1 MLLIGLL
8 QTPAVFSQNWYLLP
22 ADTETRWS
30 SFENPNGQKGQG
42 GKENQGAKGHAYD
55 RIGSHSSQV
64 IFSDR
69 GSGTIR
75 RIWLTVNDRSPVML
89 RSLRIEMYWD
99 NAAQPA
105 VSAPLGDFFGIGL
118 GRRIPFESELFSD
131 PEGRSFNCYV
141 PMPYRTAARIV
152 IVNDS
157 DQDLDLLFYDVNFL
171 RVKQQPANMLYFHTY
186 WHREQKTALGK
197 DFEILPTVAGN
208 GRFLGSNLG
217 VIADSIYQDTWWGEG
232 EVKMFLDQ
240 DIQYPTLIGS
250 GTEDYIGTA
259 WGQGQY
265 AHRYQGS
272 PIEDKKHRQWAFYR
286 YHVPDPV
293 YFRRQCRITIQQIG
307 GAPLEKVR
315 ELRSKG
321 APLIP
326 ISASS
331 PAFTKL
337 LEMSP
342 VPDLNDAKFPE
353 GWINF
358 YRQDDWSATAYFYLD
373 KPQNNLPRI
382 VPVRERTMG
391 LLPGGNP

>member
-8 QTPAVFSQNWYLLP
+8 QTPAVFSQDWYLLP

-30 SFENPNGQKGQG
+30 SFENPTSQKGQG
-42 GKENQGAKGHAYD
+42 GKENKGAKGHAYD
-55 RIGSHSSQV
+55 RIGAHGSQV

-69 GSGTIR
+69 GAGTIR
-75 RIWLTVNDRSPVML
+75 RIWLTVNDRSPAML

-118 GRRIPFESELFSD
+118 GRRTPFESELFSD

-186 WHREQKTALGK
+186 WHREQKTELGK
-197 DFEILPTVAGN
+197 DFEILPNVMGN

-240 DIQYPTLIGS
+240 DTQFPTLVGS

-259 WGQGQY
+259 WGQGRY

-272 PIEDKKHRQWAFYR
+272 PIEDKQHRQWAFYR

-331 PAFTKL
+331 AAFTKI

-382 VPVRERTMG
+382 ASVRERTIG